1 MLYLAVEILV
11 VSALMV
17 ATYRALLERKTK
29 HRWCRLFL
37 VTLPILSVAISSMEI
52 PLWSSDGSV
61 EWTLPRLVVAENEQP
76 IAETDFATPLI
87 TLREIVL
94 GIYVLGVVTLLS
106 LMAYQWIKILRLK
119 SGAEI
124 VKIGNIQIVKTDKPI
139 TTFSF
144 FGSIYRPS
152 SISEQDL
159 DIILLHEQS
168 HINHNHSLERIA
180 MELQK
185 ALLWWN
191 PSIWYA
197 SRLLTEVEEYE
208 ADQDVLDSG
217 QDRTN
222 YIQTIFKHLFGY
234 NPEIA
239 NGLRNSLTKKRFI
252 MMTTNQKS
260 RYERL
265 RTAALLPI
273 ILILVTMFGTTARS
287 SELPSSIE
295 ASIADGKSK
304 QNDKVDGK
312 SKQIYVVDGNIV
324 ESIYDIYTDI
334 IDNINIH
341 KSIPDHL
348 RELLEGAGY
357 TAEDVEIGG
366 CIEISLIDED
376 KRIPSGTTAIY
387 QGEVVDL
394 DDFLPIVGA
403 IIRISKD
410 KGVVSDANGR
420 FSIETVSG
428 TVGTC
433 EMIGFESVEEVSFG
447 RNPNIKILM
456 KPENSTSQVIR
467 LNKRDLN
474 QPADVSE

>member
-1 MLYLAVEILV
+1 MYLAVEILV

-17 ATYRALLERKTK
+17 ATYRALLERKTR
-29 HRWCRLFL
+29 HGWCRLFL

-61 EWTLPRLVVAENEQP
+61 EWTLHLLAVADNEQP

-144 FGSIYRPS
+144 FGSIYLPS

-304 QNDKVDGK
+304 Q
-312 SKQIYVVDGNIV
+312 IYVVDGNIV
-324 ESIYDIYTDI
+324 ESIYDIETDI
-334 IDNINIH
+334 IDNINIY

>member
-1 MLYLAVEILV
+1 MLYLAIEILV

-29 HRWCRLFL
+29 HGWCRLFL

-61 EWTLPRLVVAENEQP
+61 EWTLPRLVVAENAQP
-76 IAETDFATPLI
+76 IAETYFATPLI

-106 LMAYQWIKILRLK
+106 LMVYQWIKILRLK

-144 FGSIYRPS
+144 FGSIYLPS
-152 SISEQDL
+152 NISEQDL

-304 QNDKVDGK
+304 Q
-312 SKQIYVVDGNIV
+312 IYVVDGRIV
-324 ESIYDIYTDI
+324 ESIYDIDTDI
-334 IDNINIH
+334 IDNINIY

-376 KRIPSGTTAIY
+376 KRIPSGTPAIY

-394 DDFLPIVGA
+394 DLMLPIVGA

-467 LNKRDLN
+467 LNISDRNL
-474 QPADVSE
+474 PADVCE

>member
-1 MLYLAVEILV
+1 MGAFIVYIIKSSLLLAMLVSLFMLFMSRETFHKLNRFLLLLIVV
-11 VSALMV
+11 VSLALPFANVGVSTPLQGLFDSIENGFTKIDDALPVADVLLADEQPMMATQPLV
-17 ATYRALLERKTK
+17 ATFDAVAD
-29 HRWCRLFL
+29 
-37 VTLPILSVAISSMEI
+37 VTPVSIEEKGSTA
-52 PLWSSDGSV
+52 PLWQIV
-61 EWTLPRLVVAENEQP
+61 VLV
-76 IAETDFATPLI
+76 
-87 TLREIVL
+87 
-94 GIYVLGVVTLLS
+94 IYVLGVVTLLS

-144 FGSIYRPS
+144 FGSIYLPS
-152 SISEQDL
+152 NISEQDL

-295 ASIADGKSK
+295 ASIADG
-304 QNDKVDGK
+304 V
-312 SKQIYVVDGNIV
+312 SKQINVVGG
-324 ESIYDIYTDI
+324 
-334 IDNINIH
+334 
-341 KSIPDHL
+341 KSNAL
-348 RELLEGAGY
+348 MAAMNR
-357 TAEDVEIGG
+357 V
-366 CIEISLIDED
+366 
-376 KRIPSGTTAIY
+376 GTRW
-387 QGEVVDL
+387 
-394 DDFLPIVGA
+394 VGA
-403 IIRISKD
+403 HKEYLRY
-410 KGVVSDANGR
+410 
-420 FSIETVSG
+420 
-428 TVGTC
+428 
-433 EMIGFESVEEVSFG
+433 
-447 RNPNIKILM
+447 
-456 KPENSTSQVIR
+456 
-467 LNKRDLN
+467 
-474 QPADVSE
+474 

>member
-17 ATYRALLERKTK
+17 ATYRVLLERKTK
-29 HRWCRLFL
+29 HGWCRLFL

-61 EWTLPRLVVAENEQP
+61 EGTLPLLAVAENEQP
-76 IAETDFATPLI
+76 IAETDFASPLI
-87 TLREIVL
+87 TLREVVF
-94 GIYVLGVVTLLS
+94 GIYVLGVVILLS
-106 LMAYQWIKILRLK
+106 LMVYQWIKILRLK

-144 FGSIYRPS
+144 FGSIYLPS
-152 SISEQDL
+152 NISEQDL

-180 MELQK
+180 MEFQK

-304 QNDKVDGK
+304 Q
-312 SKQIYVVDGNIV
+312 IYVVDGNIV
-324 ESIYDIYTDI
+324 ESIYDIDTDI
-334 IDNINIH
+334 IDNINIYT
-341 KSIPDHL
+341 SIPDHL

-394 DDFLPIVGA
+394 DFLPIVGA

-420 FSIETVSG
+420 FSIETASG

-467 LNKRDLN
+467 LNISDLN
-474 QPADVSE
+474 LPADVCE

>member
-29 HRWCRLFL
+29 HGWCRLFL

-61 EWTLPRLVVAENEQP
+61 EWTLHHLATPENEQP

-106 LMAYQWIKILRLK
+106 LMVYQWIKILRLK

-144 FGSIYRPS
+144 FGSIYLPS

-191 PSIWYA
+191 ASIW
-197 SRLLTEVEEYE
+197 
-208 ADQDVLDSG
+208 
-217 QDRTN
+217 
-222 YIQTIFKHLFGY
+222 
-234 NPEIA
+234 
-239 NGLRNSLTKKRFI
+239 
-252 MMTTNQKS
+252 
-260 RYERL
+260 
-265 RTAALLPI
+265 
-273 ILILVTMFGTTARS
+273 
-287 SELPSSIE
+287 
-295 ASIADGKSK
+295 
-304 QNDKVDGK
+304 
-312 SKQIYVVDGNIV
+312 
-324 ESIYDIYTDI
+324 
-334 IDNINIH
+334 
-341 KSIPDHL
+341 
-348 RELLEGAGY
+348 
-357 TAEDVEIGG
+357 
-366 CIEISLIDED
+366 
-376 KRIPSGTTAIY
+376 
-387 QGEVVDL
+387 
-394 DDFLPIVGA
+394 
-403 IIRISKD
+403 
-410 KGVVSDANGR
+410 
-420 FSIETVSG
+420 
-428 TVGTC
+428 
-433 EMIGFESVEEVSFG
+433 
-447 RNPNIKILM
+447 
-456 KPENSTSQVIR
+456 
-467 LNKRDLN
+467 
-474 QPADVSE
+474 

>member
-17 ATYRALLERKTK
+17 ATYRVLLERKTK
-29 HRWCRLFL
+29 YGWCRLFL

-61 EWTLPRLVVAENEQP
+61 EWTLPLLAVAENEQP
-76 IAETDFATPLI
+76 IAETDFASPLI

-94 GIYVLGVVTLLS
+94 GIYVLGVVILLS
-106 LMAYQWIKILRLK
+106 LMVYQWIKILRLK
-119 SGAEI
+119 SSAEI

-144 FGSIYRPS
+144 FGSIYLPS
-152 SISEQDL
+152 YISEQDL

-185 ALLWWN
+185 VLLWWN

-295 ASIADGKSK
+295 AAIADG
-304 QNDKVDGK
+304 V

-324 ESIYDIYTDI
+324 ESIYDIDTDI
-334 IDNINIH
+334 IDNINIYT
-341 KSIPDHL
+341 SIPDHL

-394 DDFLPIVGA
+394 DLMLPIVGA

-467 LNKRDLN
+467 LNISDRNL
-474 QPADVSE
+474 PADVCE

>member
-1 MLYLAVEILV
+1 MIIGYNGELMLYLAVEILV

-29 HRWCRLFL
+29 HGWCRLFL

-61 EWTLPRLVVAENEQP
+61 EWTLPLLAVAENEQP
-76 IAETDFATPLI
+76 IAEPDFATPLI
-87 TLREIVL
+87 TLREIIL
-94 GIYVLGVVTLLS
+94 CIYVLGVVILLS
-106 LMAYQWIKILRLK
+106 LMVYQWIKILRLK

-124 VKIGNIQIVKTDKPI
+124 VKIGNTQIVKTDKPI

-144 FGSIYRPS
+144 FGSIYLPS
-152 SISEQDL
+152 NISEQDL

-304 QNDKVDGK
+304 Q
-312 SKQIYVVDGNIV
+312 IYVVDGNIV
-324 ESIYDIYTDI
+324 ESIFDIDTDI
-334 IDNINIH
+334 IDNINIYE
-341 KSIPDHL
+341 SIPDHL

-376 KRIPSGTTAIY
+376 KRIPLGTTAIY

-394 DDFLPIVGA
+394 DLMLPIVGA

-467 LNKRDLN
+467 LNISDRN
-474 QPADVSE
+474 QPADVCE

>member
-17 ATYRALLERKTK
+17 ATYRVLLERKTK
-29 HRWCRLFL
+29 HGWCRLFL

-61 EWTLPRLVVAENEQP
+61 EGTLPLLAVAENEQP
-76 IAETDFATPLI
+76 IAETDFASPLI
-87 TLREIVL
+87 TLREVVF
-94 GIYVLGVVTLLS
+94 GIYVLGVVILLS
-106 LMAYQWIKILRLK
+106 LMVYQWIKILRLK

-144 FGSIYRPS
+144 FGSIYLPS
-152 SISEQDL
+152 NISEQDL

-295 ASIADGKSK
+295 ASIADG
-304 QNDKVDGK
+304 V

-324 ESIYDIYTDI
+324 ESIYDIDTDI
-334 IDNINIH
+334 IDNINIYT
-341 KSIPDHL
+341 SIPDHL

-394 DDFLPIVGA
+394 DFLPIVGA

-467 LNKRDLN
+467 LNKSDLN
-474 QPADVSE
+474 LPADVCE

>member
-17 ATYRALLERKTK
+17 ATYRTLLERKTR
-29 HRWCRLFL
+29 HGWCRLFL

-61 EWTLPRLVVAENEQP
+61 EWTLPLLAVAENEQP
-76 IAETDFATPLI
+76 IAEPDFATPLI
-87 TLREIVL
+87 TLREIIL
-94 GIYVLGVVTLLS
+94 GIYVLGVVILLS
-106 LMAYQWIKILRLK
+106 LMVYQWIKILRLK

-124 VKIGNIQIVKTDKPI
+124 VKIGNTQIVKTDKPI

-144 FGSIYRPS
+144 FGSIYLPS
-152 SISEQDL
+152 NISEQDL

-304 QNDKVDGK
+304 Q
-312 SKQIYVVDGNIV
+312 IYVVDGNIV
-324 ESIYDIYTDI
+324 ESIYDIDTDI
-334 IDNINIH
+334 IDNINIYT
-341 KSIPDHL
+341 SIPDHL

-394 DDFLPIVGA
+394 DFLPIAGA

-456 KPENSTSQVIR
+456 KPENSTCQVIR
-467 LNKRDLN
+467 LNISDRNL
-474 QPADVSE
+474 PADVCE

>member
-1 MLYLAVEILV
+1 MIIGYNGELMLYLAVEILV

-29 HRWCRLFL
+29 HGWCRLFL

-61 EWTLPRLVVAENEQP
+61 EWTLPLLAVAENEQP
-76 IAETDFATPLI
+76 IAEPDFATPLI
-87 TLREIVL
+87 TLREIIL
-94 GIYVLGVVTLLS
+94 GIYVLGVVILLS
-106 LMAYQWIKILRLK
+106 LMVYQWIKILRLK

-124 VKIGNIQIVKTDKPI
+124 VKIGNTQIVKTDKPI

-144 FGSIYRPS
+144 FGSIYLPS
-152 SISEQDL
+152 NISEQDL

-304 QNDKVDGK
+304 Q
-312 SKQIYVVDGNIV
+312 IYVVDGNIV
-324 ESIYDIYTDI
+324 ESIFDIDTDI
-334 IDNINIH
+334 IDNINIYE
-341 KSIPDHL
+341 SIPDHL

-376 KRIPSGTTAIY
+376 KRIPLGTTAIY

-394 DDFLPIVGA
+394 DLMLPIVGA

-467 LNKRDLN
+467 LNISDRN
-474 QPADVSE
+474 QPADVCE

>member
-29 HRWCRLFL
+29 HGLCRLFL
-37 VTLPILSVAISSMEI
+37 VTLPILSVTISSMEI
-52 PLWSSDGSV
+52 PLWSSDSSV
-61 EWTLPRLVVAENEQP
+61 EWTLPLVAVAENEQP

-94 GIYVLGVVTLLS
+94 GIYVLGVVILLS
-106 LMAYQWIKILRLK
+106 LMVYQWIKILRLK

-144 FGSIYRPS
+144 FGSIYLPS

-295 ASIADGKSK
+295 ASIADGVSK
-304 QNDKVDGK
+304 QINVVDGK

-324 ESIYDIYTDI
+324 ESIYDIDTDI
-334 IDNINIH
+334 IDNINIYT
-341 KSIPDHL
+341 SIPDHL
-348 RELLEGAGY
+348 RELLEDAGY

-394 DDFLPIVGA
+394 DFLPIAGA

-467 LNKRDLN
+467 LNISDRN
-474 QPADVSE
+474 QPADVCE

>member
-17 ATYRALLERKTK
+17 ATYRVLLERKTK
-29 HRWCRLFL
+29 YGWCRLFL

-61 EWTLPRLVVAENEQP
+61 EGTLPLLAVAENEQP
-76 IAETDFATPLI
+76 IAETDFASPLI
-87 TLREIVL
+87 TLREVVF
-94 GIYVLGVVTLLS
+94 GIYVLGVVILLS
-106 LMAYQWIKILRLK
+106 LMVYQWIKILRLK

-124 VKIGNIQIVKTDKPI
+124 VKIGNTQIVKTDKPI

-144 FGSIYRPS
+144 LGSIYLPS
-152 SISEQDL
+152 NISEQDL

-304 QNDKVDGK
+304 Q
-312 SKQIYVVDGNIV
+312 IYVVDGNIV
-324 ESIYDIYTDI
+324 ESIYDIDTDI
-334 IDNINIH
+334 IDNINIYT
-341 KSIPDHL
+341 SIPDHL

-394 DDFLPIVGA
+394 DFLPIVGA

-467 LNKRDLN
+467 LNKSDRNL
-474 QPADVSE
+474 PADVCE

>member
-17 ATYRALLERKTK
+17 ATYRVLLERKTK
-29 HRWCRLFL
+29 YGWCRLFL

-61 EWTLPRLVVAENEQP
+61 EWTLPLLAAAENEQP

-94 GIYVLGVVTLLS
+94 GIYVLGVVILLS
-106 LMAYQWIKILRLK
+106 LMVYQWIKILRLK

-144 FGSIYRPS
+144 FGSIYLPS
-152 SISEQDL
+152 NISEQDL

-287 SELPSSIE
+287 SELLSSIE
-295 ASIADGKSK
+295 ASIA
-304 QNDKVDGK
+304 DGK

-324 ESIYDIYTDI
+324 ESIYDIDTDI
-334 IDNINIH
+334 IDNINIYT
-341 KSIPDHL
+341 SIPDHL

-394 DDFLPIVGA
+394 DFLPIVGA

-467 LNKRDLN
+467 LNKSDLN
-474 QPADVSE
+474 LPADVCE

>member
-52 PLWSSDGSV
+52 PLWSSDDSV
-61 EWTLPRLVVAENEQP
+61 EWTLHHLAVAENEQP
-76 IAETDFATPLI
+76 IAETDLATPLI
-87 TLREIVL
+87 TLREVVL
-94 GIYVLGVVTLLS
+94 GIYVLGVVILLS
-106 LMAYQWIKILRLK
+106 LMVYQWIKILRLK

-144 FGSIYRPS
+144 FGSIYLPS

-304 QNDKVDGK
+304 Q
-312 SKQIYVVDGNIV
+312 IYVVDGNIV
-324 ESIYDIYTDI
+324 ESIYDIDTDI
-334 IDNINIH
+334 IDNINIY

-366 CIEISLIDED
+366 CYEISLIDED

-387 QGEVVDL
+387 QGEVVDI
-394 DDFLPIVGA
+394 DNFLPIVGA

-474 QPADVSE
+474 PPADVCE

>member
-11 VSALMV
+11 ASALMV
-17 ATYRALLERKTK
+17 ATYRVLLERKTK
-29 HRWCRLFL
+29 HGWCRLFL

-61 EWTLPRLVVAENEQP
+61 EWTLPLLAVAENEQP
-76 IAETDFATPLI
+76 IAETDFASPLI
-87 TLREIVL
+87 TLREVVF
-94 GIYVLGVVTLLS
+94 GIYVLGVVILLS
-106 LMAYQWIKILRLK
+106 LMVYQWIKILRLK

-144 FGSIYRPS
+144 FGSIYLPS
-152 SISEQDL
+152 NISEQDL

-185 ALLWWN
+185 VLLWWN

-295 ASIADGKSK
+295 AAIADG
-304 QNDKVDGK
+304 V

-324 ESIYDIYTDI
+324 ESIYDIDTDI
-334 IDNINIH
+334 IDNINIYT
-341 KSIPDHL
+341 SIPDHL

-394 DDFLPIVGA
+394 DLLPIVGA

-467 LNKRDLN
+467 LNISDRNL
-474 QPADVSE
+474 PADVCE

>member
-29 HRWCRLFL
+29 HGWCRLFL

-61 EWTLPRLVVAENEQP
+61 EGTLPLLAVAENEQP
-76 IAETDFATPLI
+76 IAETDFASPLI

-94 GIYVLGVVTLLS
+94 GIYVLGVVILLS
-106 LMAYQWIKILRLK
+106 LMVYQWIKILRLK

-144 FGSIYRPS
+144 FGSIYLPS
-152 SISEQDL
+152 NISEQDL

-208 ADQDVLDSG
+208 VDQDVLDSG

-304 QNDKVDGK
+304 Q
-312 SKQIYVVDGNIV
+312 IYVVDGNIV
-324 ESIYDIYTDI
+324 ESIYDIDTDI
-334 IDNINIH
+334 IDNINIYT
-341 KSIPDHL
+341 SIPDHL

-394 DDFLPIVGA
+394 DFLPIVGA

-467 LNKRDLN
+467 LNKSDLN
-474 QPADVSE
+474 LPADVCE